1 MQSAEMSAL
10 KMLRSGFFYLFVAMI
25 MLIAF
30 VEFAPTMFIYI
41 SSSAGIME
49 MIIFFTLLLL
59 AIVVIFLYAI
69 FEKIRYGMRQLSEVD
84 SRFRI
89 CYTGTTLILVGLAI
103 LTLGTAIVVALSVEY
118 TVLRSLVL
126 VVEVLLIGGINA
138 FIGYVLTFVVGAF
151 KLHGKYRNPPIH
163 GDRHPLCLRHIFA
176 LHRRTT
182 LAGRCL
188 HNAHRAEHHRCG
200 LCPNVHRPRRHDKEA
215 EHAELTPATAK
226 NKVFTV

>member
-151 KLHGKYRNPPIH
+151 KLHGKYRNPLYMATGILFVL
-163 GDRHPLCLRHIFA
+163 DIFLPFIGGLLWLDA
-176 LHRRTT
+176 VSTT
-182 LAGRCL
+182 LI
-188 HNAHRAEHHRCG
+188 G
-200 LCPNVHRPRRHDKEA
+200 LSI
-215 EHAELTPATAK
+215 TAVGYVLMYIALGGTIK
-226 NKVFTV
+226 KLNTQS

>member
-1 MQSAEMSAL
+1 MQSSEMSAL

-41 SSSAGIME
+41 SSLAGIME

-89 CYTGTTLILVGLAI
+89 CYTGTTLILVGLAT

-126 VVEVLLIGGINA
+126 VVGVLLIGGINA
-138 FIGYVLTFVVGAF
+138 FIGYVLTFVAGAF
-151 KLHGKYRNPPIH
+151 KLHGKYRNPLYMATGILFVL
-163 GDRHPLCLRHIFA
+163 DIFLPFIGGLLWLDA
-176 LHRRTT
+176 VSTT
-182 LAGRCL
+182 LI
-188 HNAHRAEHHRCG
+188 G
-200 LCPNVHRPRRHDKEA
+200 LSI
-215 EHAELTPATAK
+215 TAVGYVLMHIALGGTIK
-226 NKVFTV
+226 KLNTQS